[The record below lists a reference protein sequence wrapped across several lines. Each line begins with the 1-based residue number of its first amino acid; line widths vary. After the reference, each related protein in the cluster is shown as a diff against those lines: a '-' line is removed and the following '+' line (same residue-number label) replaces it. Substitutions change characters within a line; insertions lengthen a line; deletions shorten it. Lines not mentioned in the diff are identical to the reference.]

1 MPEPPGLAEERTNLA
16 WKRSGIALL
25 GAFAVLSR
33 RVWSGHPTSA
43 DAIALALLGVAAF
56 GWSVGILGW
65 RLAHHRR
72 TEAQPRR
79 PGELLAVSIGTAA
92 LAGAGLVVTFVNG

>member
-33 RVWSGHPTSA
+33 RVWSGDPTSA
-43 DAIALALLGVAAF
+43 DVIALALLGVAAC

-65 RLAHHRR
+65 RLAHDRR
-72 TEAQPRR
+72 SEAQPRR
-79 PGELLAVSIGTAA
+79 PGELLAVSIGTVA